1 METHRL
7 AGYRIISF
15 SEANKSSLQEI
26 AEQLLPQQNKI
37 LDEWLRLQ
45 SRAWQ
50 PPGFSRSDLRN
61 LFDKILSVILTRMA
75 GREIELCITEL
86 EDIGTNLAKHRYPF
100 QGLIVS
106 IHFLEQ
112 SYTPFL
118 LTERCEKT
126 QEWFIAMDEFLHA
139 ALAAMATS
147 YFESYRKEL
156 IEEAEVG
163 RIVQE
168 GLLAEIP
175 KKTFDLEVAHIY
187 ISARE
192 KARLGGD
199 FLDFFTLDGGG
210 AAFIIGDLAGHG
222 LDAAADSVMLRS
234 LFRGFVRE
242 NADLADAMTRVNRV
256 SDSELKSGLF
266 ATALAVKYEPCGRLS
281 LVNAGHCHPIVCD
294 GKCHLL
300 ELGGNALAIR
310 DDSKYELARFD
321 LKPGGVFVAYTDG
334 LIEARNKK
342 REFFGESGIMT
353 ALSEAHDATARAIAE
368 HIVDRSLAFAGGKF
382 ADDVAILVFKR
393 KKDDCRG

>member
-1 METHRL
+1 MDTHRL

-15 SEANKSSLQEI
+15 SEASKSSLQEI
-26 AEQLLPQQNKI
+26 AEQLLPMRDRI

-45 SRAWQ
+45 SRAWE
-50 PPGFSRSDLRN
+50 PPGFTQDELRE
-61 LFDKILSVILTRMA
+61 FFGRILNIILTRMA
-75 GREIELCITEL
+75 SREIELCIAEL
-86 EDIGTNLAKHRYPF
+86 EEIGTSLAKRSYPF

-118 LTERCEKT
+118 LAGRCEKT
-126 QEWFIAMDEFLHA
+126 QAWFIAIDEFLHA

-156 IEEAEVG
+156 LEEAEVG

-168 GLLAEIP
+168 GLLADIP
-175 KKTFDLEVAHIY
+175 KKIFDLEVAHVY

-199 FLDFFTLDGGG
+199 FLDFFTLNGGG

-242 NADLADAMTRVNRV
+242 NDDLADAMTRVNRV
-256 SDSELKSGLF
+256 ADSELKSGLF
-266 ATALAVKYEPCGRLS
+266 ATALAAKYEPCGHMS

-294 GKCHLL
+294 GRCRLL
-300 ELGGNALAIR
+300 ELEGSALAIR
-310 DDSKYELARFD
+310 DDTEYGITGFD

-334 LIEARNKK
+334 LIEARNKNGD
-342 REFFGESGIMT
+342 FFGEDGMMA
-353 ALSEAHDATARAIAE
+353 ALCEAHDASARAIAE
-368 HIVDRSLAFAGGKF
+368 HIIDRSLSHAGGKF
-382 ADDVAILVFKR
+382 ADDVAILVLKR
-393 KKDDCRG
+393 RKDSNCG